1 MPYAAFRQDGSHE
14 TPSYET
20 ENLGTM
26 SDWFFPVQT
35 YLKSA
40 HAENET
46 SPNLLFS
53 LVFAKHSA
61 SLKIALLESCL
72 HLIMSTVHLHHLSGS
87 SQNLSAISQD
97 PNVSLRGQVNGL
109 EFHMFPS
116 INTLRD
122 EQYEWGSSAR
132 QRHCPSLLLSLQ
144 VVTWFDECPQPH
156 LPQNTTECQK

>member
-1 MPYAAFRQDGSHE
+1 MPYAAFRQDGYMKLHLMKQRTWVPCQTGFFQFKPTSSLHMLKMKHHQICC
-14 TPSYET
+14 SV
-20 ENLGTM
+20 
-26 SDWFFPVQT
+26 WF
-35 YLKSA
+35 
-40 HAENET
+40 
-46 SPNLLFS
+46 
-53 LVFAKHSA
+53 FAKHSA
-61 SLKIALLESCL
+61 SLKIALLEHCL

-132 QRHCPSLLLSLQ
+132 QRHCLHCCYHCKL
-144 VVTWFDECPQPH
+144 
-156 LPQNTTECQK
+156 